1 MMSRI
6 EHFKRDS
13 PDISHLQDVTLYVR
27 WDNSQESNVQGKSE
41 NCGEIINIDHH

>member
-13 PDISHLQDVTLYVR
+13 PNISHLQDVTLHVR
-27 WDNSQESNVQGKSE
+27 WDNSLESNVQVKSE